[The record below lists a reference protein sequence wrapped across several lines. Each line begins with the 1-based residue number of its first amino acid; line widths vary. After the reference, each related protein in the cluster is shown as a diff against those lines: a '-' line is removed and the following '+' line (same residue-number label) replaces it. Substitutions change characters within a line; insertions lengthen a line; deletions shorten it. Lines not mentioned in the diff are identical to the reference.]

1 MATEPAE
8 APCRQVARPSSL
20 AVAWVGPE
28 ASRDRDRLDRW
39 CDAVGPLV
47 ADPTPRAAP
56 IPDNTIAVVV
66 WNVHVG
72 GGDVGQLIDAL
83 TRGEFTDGA
92 PVTSF
97 VLLLQETYRRGDEV
111 PAPAPR
117 GSGGPRM
124 IRARPP
130 SGPRRSALDV
140 ARERGL
146 AIVYAPSM
154 RNAKISDTAH
164 SVEDRGNAIV
174 STWPIA
180 DAVAIELP
188 FERQRRVAVAATIQ
202 GRTPAGAPWQLR
214 VADAHLDTS
223 VALTRGGPLAARRR
237 QAAALVQALGSSQ
250 LPTVLGG
257 DFNTWLGSHEPA
269 VGALRRAFSE
279 TPAQATAATWRG
291 PLGVRGVLD
300 RVFVKNV
307 SGRMSVRRLAGRFGS
322 DHYPILLVVSVSP
335 TPVR

>member
-1 MATEPAE
+1 MAIEPAD
-8 APCRQVARPSSL
+8 APCRHVAGPSSL
-20 AVAWVGPE
+20 VVTWVGPA

-47 ADPTPRAAP
+47 AEPTPHVPP
-56 IPDNTIAVVV
+56 IFDNTIAVVV
-66 WNVHVG
+66 WNIHVG
-72 GGDVGQLIDAL
+72 GGDLGQLLDAL
-83 TRGEFTDGA
+83 TRGEFTGGA
-92 PVTSF
+92 PATSF
-97 VLLLQETYRRGDEV
+97 VLLLQETYRRGDGV
-111 PAPAPR
+111 PAPAPP
-117 GSGGPRM
+117 GAAGPRA
-124 IRARPP
+124 ILARPP

-154 RNAKISDTAH
+154 RNARMADTADR
-164 SVEDRGNAIV
+164 VEDRGNAIV

-188 FERQRRVAVAATIQ
+188 FERQRRVALAATIR
-202 GRTPAGAPWQLR
+202 GRTTAGAPWQLR

-237 QAAALVQALGSSQ
+237 QAAALVQALGASP

-257 DFNTWLGSHEPA
+257 DFNTWLGSREPA
-269 VGALRRAFSE
+269 VGALRRAFPD
-279 TPAQATAATWRG
+279 TPAHATAATWRG

-300 RVFVKNV
+300 RVFVRNV
-307 SGRMSVRRLAGRFGS
+307 SGGVSVRRLPGRFGS
-322 DHYPILLVVSVSP
+322 DHYPILLLVSVSP
-335 TPVR
+335 TSSR